1 MTNKKTLIVGSSGR
15 PGRYAYQ
22 AAMLLKENNIDFIP
36 MGIREGE
43 VFGET
48 ILNINDSPKI
58 NGIHTITMYVSAPRQ
73 KENMAYLLGLNPQ
86 RIIFNPGAENSEF
99 AAKAIKKG
107 IIVEQACTLVLLRTR
122 QF

>member
-48 ILNINDSPKI
+48 ILNINDSPRPLKKGLLSNKLAPWYYLGRGSFKTYI
-58 NGIHTITMYVSAPRQ
+58 VHTYVSS
-73 KENMAYLLGLNPQ
+73 L
-86 RIIFNPGAENSEF
+86 
-99 AAKAIKKG
+99 
-107 IIVEQACTLVLLRTR
+107 
-122 QF
+122 